1 MSLAVGGSDVALH
14 CVCCGWALV
23 RGRVRGGDVGSVSDA
38 RALPALTCPGRSP
51 LSSASAGALERR
63 DLRWFGGVVMPEP
76 VGHALAVCAL
86 LVASTIVPAEKTL
99 LMFAASY
106 HAAMWLNAATRPLVE
121 LAQLLLVGVRE

>member
-63 DLRWFGGVVMPEP
+63 DLRWFGGRLLLSLVSVVAS
-76 VGHALAVCAL
+76 VLVAL
-86 LVASTIVPAEKTL
+86 LSIAFVVAFVVAPVAVLVLTL
-99 LMFAASY
+99 CGL
-106 HAAMWLNAATRPLVE
+106 
-121 LAQLLLVGVRE
+121 

>member
-1 MSLAVGGSDVALH
+1 
-14 CVCCGWALV
+14 
-23 RGRVRGGDVGSVSDA
+23 
-38 RALPALTCPGRSP
+38 
-51 LSSASAGALERR
+51 
-63 DLRWFGGVVMPEP
+63 MPEP